1 MLTHRERETIRRS
14 LEHWPK
20 GKGHL
25 FMRTVVRA
33 GRAITTEQDALFIL
47 QERPSALR
55 FASPEIILAAQRQ
68 RLSYT
73 GIERAFRD
81 LAAFCR
87 SQGHIYLE
95 LLDHNPEFL
104 ATLFETQNMEGCFGP

>member
-1 MLTHRERETIRRS
+1 MLTHREREAIRRS

-47 QERPSALR
+47 QERPSTLR
-55 FASPEIILAAQRQ
+55 FASPEITLAAQRQ
-68 RLSYT
+68 RLSDA

-87 SQGHIYLE
+87 SQGYIYLE

-104 ATLFETQNMEGCFGP
+104 ASLLETKDAEACFGP